1 MNPWSLSTGGEVWH
15 GRSSSLLQRF
25 RHAARQRPRN
35 RSDIGIA
42 DRRNDDGR
50 VSGLFVIADRLTKS
64 EIRASASLS
73 TPEPMMMMRATV

>member
-25 RHAARQRPRN
+25 RHAAQQRPRN
-35 RSDIGIA
+35 RSDIGID

-50 VSGLFVIADRLTKS
+50 FSGLFVIADTLTKS
-64 EIRASASLS
+64 EIYIRASASLS
-73 TPEPMMMMRATV
+73 TPMMMRATV